1 MKFKNP
7 ETGEIFDTI
16 EAARQN
22 YCRSFTVVGCV
33 NGCCKLSKNICGS
46 LRSCT
51 KLCREQ
57 PEAAALLMGYRVME
71 GDPPRENHANP
82 TIEIFEQ
89 MNNTDA
95 KADTGKPRP
104 TLVPPS
110 LVEAVT
116 VVREYGTT
124 KYGDPENW
132 RKVEP
137 QRYRDALYRHWLA
150 YLKGEM
156 VDEES
161 GLPHLYHMATNLAFL
176 IELGDAEKNE

>member
-1 MKFKNP
+1 MRFMDP
-7 ETGEIFDTI
+7 ATGEIFDTI

-22 YCRSFTVVGCV
+22 YCRSFTDDDCA
-33 NGCCKLSKNICGS
+33 NGCCKLNRDICGS
-46 LRSCT
+46 LHSCT

-71 GDPPRENHANP
+71 GDPPREIPANP
-82 TIEIFEQ
+82 TIEIFKQ

-95 KADTGKPRP
+95 KADAGKPRP

-116 VVREYGTT
+116 EVREVGTR

-137 QRYRDALYRHWLA
+137 QRYWDATLRHALKAWEDYRA
-150 YLKGEM
+150 

-161 GLPHLYHMATNLAFL
+161 GLPHIYHMATNLAFL
-176 IELGDAEKNE
+176 IALEWGAE